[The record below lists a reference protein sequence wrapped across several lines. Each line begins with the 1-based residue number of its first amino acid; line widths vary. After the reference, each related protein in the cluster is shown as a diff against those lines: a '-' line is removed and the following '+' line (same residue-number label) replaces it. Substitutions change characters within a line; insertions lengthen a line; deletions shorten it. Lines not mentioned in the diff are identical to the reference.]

1 MMYSVI
7 LDKLALLEH
16 FISNFISRK
25 SYLNQSPENF
35 FLLNIILKIFTRLK
49 IMFIL
54 YFSGSKTTF
63 SALKA
68 KIQFVIFTAESHL
81 FPSTLYTKWALSP
94 IPKQKPNSKPTVSL
108 GRARW
113 VRFHL

>member
-35 FLLNIILKIFTRLK
+35 FSPEHNIKNF
-49 IMFIL
+49 
-54 YFSGSKTTF
+54 Y
-63 SALKA
+63 
-68 KIQFVIFTAESHL
+68 
-81 FPSTLYTKWALSP
+81 
-94 IPKQKPNSKPTVSL
+94 
-108 GRARW
+108 
-113 VRFHL
+113 